1 MATIIASGA
10 VLGSASYPGHYASL
24 RADTVSYDS
33 IVRDGKRVTIKGL
46 KVSGNHYGSNFVG
59 GNFGWTKRFYYKYW
73 MWDGNTNTVSGDVQK
88 RCDSQMTL
96 FDASNGSGWWTTDP
110 WTFASNFDCIFPD
123 ITFTADPNETS
134 RVFRIGGCQSQT
146 NNFDDQGTRDSSTP
160 CLAFKLSYPKA
171 NSVFSVSGNNLT
183 FDVYIDGIKQGSSVT
198 TLSEDGEGISS
209 FSTEVLSGQSC
220 VVKNIRPNTGYR
232 LGRGTESSYSYIA
245 AGNTIT
251 VLLPEPI
258 AVKHF
263 SLEIENGSA
272 DLSID
277 SDYTSPVELEGVSNY
292 SADYDVGSVIKVTNI
307 RAKSGCFFDDDNS
320 ITKPDVTYE
329 DANEDI
335 EVKFEAINAV
345 APSGGQVSVLDENWN
360 SVTCAASILDYGVP
374 DDIDGRYVEAGIA
387 SSDATSYDDVYATAR
402 LENSLSTGEQTI
414 THENLVGCSTYK
426 IGWLANNGCAQT
438 DSSTNKALDN
448 TIRYLPPY
456 PIKDVS
462 CSISLGKSSAFP
474 NRVMFNLDYTI
485 YAGKMDGIENAVDG
499 EQVYMR
505 KIDQYA
511 NGYLFASTEW
521 TTVPYYTNY
530 LKKPSYGMSEGY
542 PLNSATVDNVVA
554 SFKVANKSDQ
564 SKATSVWAFSLPVAA
579 LRPKPPIIDSIAWS
593 NDNRTLSFAVKYNG
607 AYDNVARAEMEK
619 ISCEVSYDA
628 DFSTVIY
635 SEEWTSEENQVSLS
649 YLKPN
654 VDLYIR
660 SKCWTKLE
668 AFSGESDWATTV
680 IKTHRPI
687 WGVAKKDGMVV
698 NIVDMIQA
706 DENGNLSPRD
716 WIESRNFGK
725 NRITKIV

>member
-1 MATIIASGA
+1 MATIVASGA
-10 VLGSASYPGHYASL
+10 VLGSVSYTGHYASL

-59 GNFGWTKRFYYKYW
+59 GNFGWTKTFYHKYW

-88 RCDSQMTL
+88 RCDYQMTL
-96 FDASNGSGWWTTDP
+96 FRDAPGWWTTDP
-110 WTFASNFDCIFPD
+110 WTFASNWDCIFPD

-146 NNFDDQGTRDSSTP
+146 NNFTDQGTRDSSTP
-160 CLAFKLSYPKA
+160 CLAFKISYPKA
-171 NSVFSVSGNNLT
+171 NSTFSVSGNNLT

-209 FSTEVLSGQSC
+209 FSTEVMSGQHC
-220 VVKNIRPNTGYR
+220 VVKNIKPNAGYR
-232 LGRGTESSYSYIA
+232 LPNQTKSSYSYIA
-245 AGNTIT
+245 AGSPIT
-251 VLLPEPI
+251 LLLPEPI

-272 DLSID
+272 DLLID
-277 SDYTSPVELEGVSNY
+277 SDYAIPVRLDKISNY
-292 SADYDVGSVIKVTNI
+292 STDYDVGSVIKVTNI
-307 RAKSGCFFDDDNS
+307 RANSGCFFDDDNS
-320 ITKPDVTYE
+320 IAKSDVIYE
-329 DANEDI
+329 DASEDI
-335 EVKFEAINAV
+335 SLQYSAINAV

-360 SVTCAASILDYGVP
+360 SVDCSASITGYGVP
-374 DDIDGRYVEAGIA
+374 DDIDGRYLQIGIA
-387 SSDATSYDDVYATAR
+387 SPDATSYDDVYATAR
-402 LENSLSTGEQTI
+402 LENSLTTGKQTI
-414 THENLVGCSTYK
+414 THENLVGCSSYK

-456 PIKDVS
+456 PIKDAS
-462 CSISLGKSSAFP
+462 CSLSLSTSSAFP
-474 NRVMFNLDYTI
+474 NRVMCDLDYAI

-511 NGYLFASTEW
+511 NGQLVKSSGWSAGPYSTGS
-521 TTVPYYTNY
+521 
-530 LKKPSYGMSEGY
+530 LKKPSYSMSEGQ
-542 PLNSATVDNVVA
+542 PLHSSAVDNIVM
-554 SFKVANKSDQ
+554 SFKVANNSDM
-564 SKATSVWAFSLPVAA
+564 SKTTSVWAFNLPVAA

-607 AYDNVARAEMEK
+607 SYDNVVRAKIDK

-628 DFSTVIY
+628 DFSTIIY
-635 SEEWTSEENQVSLS
+635 SEEWTSDENQVSMS

-668 AFSGESDWATTV
+668 TFVGESDWATTV

-698 NIVDMIQA
+698 NVVDMIQV
-706 DENGNLSPRD
+706 DKNGNFSPRD
-716 WIESRNFGK
+716 WIESDDFGK

>member
-1 MATIIASGA
+1 MATMIESGA
-10 VLGSASYPGHYASL
+10 VLGSVSYTGHYASL

-33 IVRDGKRVTIKGL
+33 VVREGKQVTIKGL

-59 GNFGWTKRFYYKYW
+59 GNFGWTSTFYYKYW

-96 FDASNGSGWWTTDP
+96 FDASSGSGWWTTDP

-146 NNFDDQGTRDSSTP
+146 NNFTDQGTRDSNTP
-160 CLAFKLSYPKA
+160 CLAFEIYYPKA
-171 NSVFSVSGNNLT
+171 SSIFSVSGNNLT

-209 FSTEVLSGQSC
+209 FSTEVESGHTC
-220 VVKNIRPNTGYR
+220 VVRNIKPNAGYR
-232 LGRGTESSYSYIA
+232 LGNGTKSSYLYIS
-245 AGNTIT
+245 AGDPIT
-251 VLLPEPI
+251 LILPEPVAI
-258 AVKHF
+258 KHF
-263 SLEIENGSA
+263 SLEIKNGSA
-272 DLSID
+272 DLSIE
-277 SDYTSPVELEGVSNY
+277 SDYASPVELEGISNY
-292 SADYDVGSVIKVTNI
+292 SANYDVGSVIKVTNI
-307 RAKSGCFFDDDNS
+307 RTKSGCFFDDDNS

-360 SVTCAASILDYGVP
+360 SVDCSASITGYGVP
-374 DDIDGRYVEAGIA
+374 DDIDGRYLQIGIA
-387 SSDATSYDDVYATAR
+387 SPDATSYDDVYATATV
-402 LENSLSTGEQTI
+402 NNALSTGKQTI
-414 THENLVGCSTYK
+414 THENLVGCSSYK
-426 IGWLANNGCAQT
+426 IGWLANNACAQT

-448 TIRYLPPY
+448 TVRYLPPY

-462 CSISLGKSSAFP
+462 CSLSLSTSSAFP
-474 NRVMFNLDYTI
+474 NKVMYDLDYTI

-505 KIDQYA
+505 KKDQYA
-511 NGYLFASTEW
+511 NGQLVRSTGW
-521 TTVPYYTNY
+521 QAAPYYTGS
-530 LKKPSYGMSEGY
+530 LKESYFGMTEGSTLHS
-542 PLNSATVDNVVA
+542 PAVDTIVA
-554 SFKVANKSDQ
+554 SFKVANNSDM
-564 SKATSVWAFSLPVAA
+564 SKTTPVWAFNLPVAA

-607 AYDNVARAEMEK
+607 SYDNVARAKMDK
-619 ISCEVSYDA
+619 ISCEASYDA
-628 DFSTVIY
+628 DFSTIIY
-635 SEEWTSEENQVSLS
+635 SKEWTSEENQASMS

-654 VDLYIR
+654 ADLYIR
-660 SKCWTKLE
+660 AKCWTKLE
-668 AFSGESDWATTV
+668 TFVGESDWATTV

-698 NIVDMIQA
+698 NVVDMIQV
-706 DENGNLSPRD
+706 DENGNFSPRD
-716 WIESRNFGK
+716 WIESDDFGK

>member
-521 TTVPYYTNY
+521 TTVPYYTKY
-530 LKKPSYGMSEGY
+530 LKKPSCGMSEGY

>member
-499 EQVYMR
+499 EQVYMI

-530 LKKPSYGMSEGY
+530 LKKPSCGMSEGY

>member
-10 VLGSASYPGHYASL
+10 VLGSVSYPGHYASL

-59 GNFGWTKRFYYKYW
+59 GNFGWTKTFYYKYW

-110 WTFASNFDCIFPD
+110 WTFASNWDCTFHD

-146 NNFDDQGTRDSSTP
+146 NNFGDQGTRDSSTP

-171 NSVFSVSGNNLT
+171 NSTFSVSGNNLT

-209 FSTEVLSGQSC
+209 FSTEVLSGQHC
-220 VVKNIRPNTGYR
+220 VVKNIKPNAGYR
-232 LGRGTESSYSYIA
+232 LSDQTHSSYSYIA

-263 SLEIENGSA
+263 SLDIKNGSA
-272 DLSID
+272 DLIIA
-277 SDYTSPVELEGVSNY
+277 SDYAIPDAPNGVSNY

-307 RAKSGCFFDDDNS
+307 RANSGCFFDDDNS
-320 ITKPDVTYE
+320 ITKPDVIYE

-335 EVKFEAINAV
+335 SLQYSAINAV

-387 SSDATSYDDVYATAR
+387 SPDATSYDDVYATAR

-456 PIKDVS
+456 PIKDVKCTLKLS
-462 CSISLGKSSAFP
+462 TSSVFP
-474 NRVMFNLDYTI
+474 NRVVYSLDYDI
-485 YAGKMDGIENAVDG
+485 YAGKMDGIENAVDS

-505 KIDQYA
+505 KLDEYA
-511 NGYLFASTEW
+511 NGQLVYSTGW
-521 TTVPYYTNY
+521 SSAPYYQAF
-530 LKKPSYGMSEGY
+530 LKKPHYSMGTSGPFYS
-542 PLNSATVDNVVA
+542 SAIDNIVV
-554 SFKVANKSDQ
+554 SFKVANNSDW
-564 SKATSVWAFSLPVAA
+564 SKTTSVWSFNLPVAA

-607 AYDNVARAEMEK
+607 AYDNVAKAGMEK

-654 VDLYIR
+654 ADLYIR

-668 AFSGESDWATTV
+668 TSVGESDWATTV
-680 IKTHRPI
+680 VKTHRPI

-698 NIVDMIQA
+698 NIVDMVQA

>member
-10 VLGSASYPGHYASL
+10 VLGSVSYPGHYASL

-59 GNFGWTKRFYYKYW
+59 GNFGWTKTFYYKYW

-96 FDASNGSGWWTTDP
+96 FRDSGWWTTDP
-110 WTFASNFDCIFPD
+110 WTFASNWDCTFHD

-146 NNFDDQGTRDSSTP
+146 NNFGDQGTRDSSTP

-171 NSVFSVSGNNLT
+171 NSTFSVSGNNLT

-209 FSTEVLSGQSC
+209 FSTEVLSGQHC
-220 VVKNIRPNTGYR
+220 VVKNIKPNAGYR
-232 LGRGTESSYSYIA
+232 LSDQTHSSYSYIA

-263 SLEIENGSA
+263 SLDIKNGSA
-272 DLSID
+272 DLIIA
-277 SDYTSPVELEGVSNY
+277 SDYAIPDAPNGVSNY

-307 RAKSGCFFDDDNS
+307 RANSGCFFDDDNS
-320 ITKPDVTYE
+320 ITKPDVIYE

-335 EVKFEAINAV
+335 SLQYSAINAV

-387 SSDATSYDDVYATAR
+387 SPDATSYDDVYATAR

-456 PIKDVS
+456 PIKDVKCTLKLS
-462 CSISLGKSSAFP
+462 TSSVFP
-474 NRVMFNLDYTI
+474 NRVVYSLDYDI
-485 YAGKMDGIENAVDG
+485 YAGKMDGIENAVDS

-505 KIDQYA
+505 KLDEYA
-511 NGYLFASTEW
+511 NGQLVYSTGW
-521 TTVPYYTNY
+521 SSAPYYQAF
-530 LKKPSYGMSEGY
+530 LKKPHYSMGTSGPFYS
-542 PLNSATVDNVVA
+542 SAIDNIVV
-554 SFKVANKSDQ
+554 SFKVANNSDW
-564 SKATSVWAFSLPVAA
+564 SKTTSVWSFNLPVAA

-607 AYDNVARAEMEK
+607 AYDNVAKAGMEK

-654 VDLYIR
+654 ADLYIR

-668 AFSGESDWATTV
+668 TSVGESDWATTV
-680 IKTHRPI
+680 VKTHRPI

-698 NIVDMIQA
+698 NIVDMVQA

>member
-1 MATIIASGA
+1 MATIVASGA
-10 VLGSASYPGHYASL
+10 VLGSVSYPGHYASL

-59 GNFGWTKRFYYKYW
+59 GNFGWTKTFYYKYW

-88 RCDSQMTL
+88 RCGYQMTL
-96 FDASNGSGWWTTDP
+96 FRDAPGWWTTDP
-110 WTFASNFDCIFPD
+110 WTFASNFDCTFPD

-134 RVFRIGGCQSQT
+134 RIIRIGGCQSQT
-146 NNFDDQGTRDSSTP
+146 NNFTDQGTRDSSTP
-160 CLAFKLSYPKA
+160 CLAFKISYPKA
-171 NSVFSVSGNNLT
+171 NSTFSVSGNNLT

-209 FSTEVLSGQSC
+209 FSTEVMSGQHC
-220 VVKNIRPNTGYR
+220 VVKNIKPNAGYR
-232 LGRGTESSYSYIA
+232 LSNQTQSSYSYIA
-245 AGNTIT
+245 AGSPIT

-258 AVKHF
+258 AIKHF

-272 DLSID
+272 DLLID
-277 SDYTSPVELEGVSNY
+277 SDYSIPVSLNKISNY
-292 SADYDVGSVIKVTNI
+292 STDYDVGSVIKVTNI
-307 RAKSGCFFDDDNS
+307 KANSGCFFDDDNS
-320 ITKPDVTYE
+320 ITKSDVIYE

-335 EVKFEAINAV
+335 SLQYSAINAV
-345 APSGGQVSVLDENWN
+345 APSGGQVSVLDEDWN
-360 SVTCAASILDYGVP
+360 SITCAASILDYGIP
-374 DDIDGRYVEAGIA
+374 DDIDGRYVEVGIA
-387 SSDATSYDDVYATAR
+387 SYDATSYDDVYATAR
-402 LENSLSTGEQTI
+402 LENSLTTGEQTI

-438 DSSTNKALDN
+438 DSSTNKALN
-448 TIRYLPPY
+448 SIIRRLPPY

-462 CSISLGKSSAFP
+462 CSLSLSKSSSFP

-511 NGYLFASTEW
+511 NGYLYASTGW
-521 TTVPYYTNY
+521 SPVPYYTAS
-530 LKKPSYGMSEGY
+530 LKDPSYSQSEGY
-542 PLNSATVDNVVA
+542 PLNSVTVDNVVA

-564 SKATSVWAFSLPVAA
+564 SKATPVWAFSLPVAA

-607 AYDNVARAEMEK
+607 AYDNVARAEMKK
-619 ISCEVSYDA
+619 ISCEASYDA
-628 DFSTVIY
+628 DFRTVIY

-680 IKTHRPI
+680 VKTHRPI
-687 WGVAKKDGMVV
+687 WGIAKKDGMVV